1 MANGLF
7 LTLPVYLSSIHLN
20 SSQQETVYRPPS
32 SDLVIMHLRL
42 FYQKTYLLMDRFK
55 CTLSIQEAW
64 RSKFSPTLLHFASL
78 EGVILFFSSRPHW
91 LLKNAAPHS
100 KSNSIARWV
109 FGSICWNTSKYSQIQ
124 VLVHY
129 FIQSRIKSALIYWVS
144 KIKKANKITTEY
156 FSNSQRFHWHGVK
169 HTNCLL

>member
-55 CTLSIQEAW
+55 MHIIYPGSLTEQVLSYVIAFRLPW
-64 RSKFSPTLLHFASL
+64 RRDP
-78 EGVILFFSSRPHW
+78 FFSSRPHW

-100 KSNSIARWV
+100 KSNSMARWV

-129 FIQSRIKSALIYWVS
+129 FIQSRIKSALIYWG
-144 KIKKANKITTEY
+144 K
-156 FSNSQRFHWHGVK
+156 QD
-169 HTNCLL
+169 